1 MILLSGCMS
10 ADPRESNL
18 IISMGKF
25 DWDCKHA
32 LVYETDSLR
41 IRMVPSRDR
50 DTIFNAIAHR
60 YAVDRESSA
69 RSYLS
74 DNYEVALLE
83 LKNKTRAEQI
93 FYLDKLHLV
102 YNDVILSPV
111 SPVDLP
117 SEVKRLNPKG
127 ISKNIYNSVVA
138 ITVLAAISSA
148 LFAMGD
154 GNMKPTGVEADVLY
168 SPGIWSS
175 IFHKTHLSYE
185 DLVLHK
191 NLIGPNQSKSGIVFI
206 PRAKYKVHE
215 LKPLYR

>member
-1 MILLSGCMS
+1 MS
-10 ADPRESNL
+10 ADPRESKL
-18 IISMGKF
+18 IVSMEKF
-25 DWDCKHA
+25 DWDYEHA
-32 LVYETDSLR
+32 LVYENDSLH

-50 DTIFNAIAHR
+50 DTIFNAIARR

-74 DNYEVALLE
+74 DRYEVCLLE

-93 FYLDKLHLV
+93 FYLDKLHFV
-102 YNDVILSPV
+102 SNGVILSPV

-117 SEVKRLNPKG
+117 SEVRRVNPKG

-148 LFAMGD
+148 LFAMSD

-168 SPGIWSS
+168 SPGIWSR
-175 IFHKTHLSYE
+175 IFHNTHFKYE
-185 DLVLHK
+185 DLILKK
-191 NLIGPNQSKSGIVFI
+191 NPIGPNKSKSGIVFI